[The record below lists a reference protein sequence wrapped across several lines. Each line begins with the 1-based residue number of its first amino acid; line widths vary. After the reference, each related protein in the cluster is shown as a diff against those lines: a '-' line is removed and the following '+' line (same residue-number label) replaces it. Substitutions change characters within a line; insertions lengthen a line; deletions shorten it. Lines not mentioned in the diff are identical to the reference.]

1 MPRRTTTLAGAAHRA
16 ADSAHDSR
24 RRRWRRPRRL
34 PRHRVHGS
42 LRQDHFPRPGV
53 VYPEPFDM
61 DAVRAARPR
70 EEWPALRT
78 YTVRAFDP
86 VAGELTID
94 FVHHGDAGLAGPW
107 AAAARPGDP
116 LLLLGPG
123 GAYAPDPTADW
134 HLLVGDESAL
144 PAIGAALERV
154 PAGAPVHALVEVD
167 GPADEQN
174 LTTPGRLDLRWSH
187 RDPATRPEQL
197 VEALAALPFPAG
209 RVHAS
214 CTARPGSSARCAG
227 TCSTSAGCR
236 ATTCRCRATGAA
248 ATTRRGTASS
258 SRPSGRPRAEPTRIP
273 GNRRLPTPVGREQ
286 WGTRCAL
293 HADCRPGP
301 IPWSHRASTAQCR
314 KASVGRPSVGKAG
327 AS

>member
-1 MPRRTTTLAGAAHRA
+1 MPRRVTGLQVRRTEWLTPHMIRVVAGGDDLAAFPDTEYTDRY
-16 ADSAHDSR
+16 
-24 RRRWRRPRRL
+24 
-34 PRHRVHGS
+34 VKII
-42 LRQDHFPRPGV
+42 FPRPGV

-61 DAVRAARPR
+61 DAVRAAHPR

-154 PAGAPVHALVEVD
+154 PAGVPVHALVEVD
-167 GPADEQN
+167 GPADEQD

-187 RDPATRPEQL
+187 RDPARPEQL
-197 VEALAALPFPAG
+197 GRRSPRCRSPRAACTP
-209 RVHAS
+209 S
-214 CTARPGSSARCAG
+214 CTARPGPSARCAG

-236 ATTCRCRATGAA
+236 ATTCRSRATGAA

-258 SRPSGRPRAEPTRIP
+258 SRPSGRPRAEPIWIP
-273 GNRRLPTPVGREQ
+273 GNRRLPN
-286 WGTRCAL
+286 TR
-293 HADCRPGP
+293 
-301 IPWSHRASTAQCR
+301 WS
-314 KASVGRPSVGKAG
+314 
-327 AS
+327 